1 MIVHTSANVYSGAG
15 GFLRVWLPGRGRG
28 PGSVSLSF
36 DFSPSRV
43 PHSTKE
49 KRNEFFGVFV
59 GIFLTAPT
67 LNTKLQSIS
76 YRNMMPRRD
85 ATAWTCYIA
94 TSALKVKI
102 KPVYCKESKT
112 CLTTAISRLQPHP
125 HRSRAVT
132 AYLLFLMPFHL
143 GDKPPTTT
151 I

>member
-1 MIVHTSANVYSGAG
+1 MIVHTSANVSSGAG

-67 LNTKLQSIS
+67 LNTRHPSIF
-76 YRNMMPRRD
+76 YKNMTPRGHGSNLH
-85 ATAWTCYIA
+85 
-94 TSALKVKI
+94 SAMVPGLVLFKARQISWK
-102 KPVYCKESKT
+102 KEQKQ
-112 CLTTAISRLQPHP
+112 RLFSPKKEQFDHF
-125 HRSRAVT
+125 S
-132 AYLLFLMPFHL
+132 
-143 GDKPPTTT
+143 
-151 I
+151 